1 MALICGYGEN
11 AVLFGGDVDV
21 VDYAMSQRKYTLDNK
36 FIIRGIAVMSADK
49 KARHSFCRANSE
61 LFLSH
66 RTKDYNVI
74 TQQFQESVNNYK
86 VMVYIVFDDELAVF
100 VPNTPITVLNYK
112 NNPDGVTVINKGFR
126 YKQRERLK
134 VLIKTYHDD
143 LLLLAKNIA
152 DNSLKDVNQL
162 TVFKDGTTQ
171 RFI

>member
-1 MALICGYGEN
+1 GQLMAH
-11 AVLFGGDVDV
+11 V
-21 VDYAMSQRKYTLDNK
+21 VW
-36 FIIRGIAVMSADK
+36 
-49 KARHSFCRANSE
+49 
-61 LFLSH
+61 
-66 RTKDYNVI
+66 
-74 TQQFQESVNNYK
+74 
-86 VMVYIVFDDELAVF
+86 DDALVVF
-100 VPNTPITVLNYK
+100 VPNTLTTVLNYK

-162 TVFKDGTTQ
+162 SVFKDGTTQ

>member
-1 MALICGYGEN
+1 VMEFLQYCVNGHTAAL
-11 AVLFGGDVDV
+11 
-21 VDYAMSQRKYTLDNK
+21 
-36 FIIRGIAVMSADK
+36 
-49 KARHSFCRANSE
+49 
-61 LFLSH
+61 
-66 RTKDYNVI
+66 
-74 TQQFQESVNNYK
+74 
-86 VMVYIVFDDELAVF
+86 F

-171 RFI
+171 RVI

>member
-1 MALICGYGEN
+1 
-11 AVLFGGDVDV
+11 
-21 VDYAMSQRKYTLDNK
+21 
-36 FIIRGIAVMSADK
+36 
-49 KARHSFCRANSE
+49 
-61 LFLSH
+61 
-66 RTKDYNVI
+66 
-74 TQQFQESVNNYK
+74 
-86 VMVYIVFDDELAVF
+86 
-100 VPNTPITVLNYK
+100 NYK